1 MSVTKLTAAKLG
13 EIVTNFLLNDWD
25 AYIMNTSSTGG
36 YVGTDWALL
45 GYTGAEKTANV
56 INEKYIREDKIPRVA
71 TYIKTI
77 RKGFELASDLSN
89 DNEEVRAIVNQG
101 TRSEVTSA
109 NTGTRIAHGTDEAPI
124 EYRAIRFVAER
135 DDGVKHII
143 DIPKCEIS
151 QNGEQTLGGESE
163 VVMPLMFR
171 AVYNPSVDATA
182 NLYVEN
188 FLDDGISVT
197 ASVPDGYN

>member
-1 MSVTKLTAAKLG
+1 MPVTKLTAAKLG

-25 AYIMNTSSTGG
+25 VYIMNTSSTGG
-36 YVGTDWALL
+36 YVGTDWAKL
-45 GYTGAEKTANV
+45 GYTGAEKTGNV

-77 RKGFELASDLSN
+77 RKGFEVASDLSN
-89 DNEEVRAIVNQG
+89 DNEEVRAMVNQG
-101 TRSEVTSA
+101 TRSAVSGT
-109 NTGTRIAHGTDEAPI
+109 NTGVRIAHGTQEADI

-143 DIPKCEIS
+143 DIPKCQIE

-171 AVYNPSVDATA
+171 AVYNPSANATA